1 MSLDPTLAAALYKLG
16 SFAIKELI
24 DLAVDTL
31 EGRDDNDVNSD
42 DAQAVKKV
50 TAKVADNGSE

>member
-1 MSLDPTLAAALYKLG
+1 MSLEPTLVEALYRLG
-16 SFAIKELI
+16 SLALAELI
-24 DLAVDTL
+24 DLGIDALKDA
-31 EGRDDNDVNSD
+31 DDNDVDDN

>member
-1 MSLDPTLAAALYKLG
+1 MNLDPALVAALYRLG
-16 SFAIKELI
+16 SLALAELI
-24 DLAVDTL
+24 DLGIDALKDA
-31 EGRDDNDVNSD
+31 DDNDVDDN